1 MPAKKAYASVVY
13 LRTIYDTGE
22 VDLKFLAAKAKIAH
36 LKSQSI
42 PRLELLGACLMSQL
56 VDTVRKTLQ
65 DELSHPNITTFYWV
79 DSIAVL
85 CWITNNKVWRPYVQ
99 NRVNSILSLSSKD
112 DWYYCPGK
120 LNPADLPSRGKPNL
134 SSLWWEGP
142 RFLKL
147 PQSEWPQHKT
157 EQLPPCV
164 LSEERKSEVP
174 ALNHALAS
182 ADIPPNEEVINITR
196 FSSKMKLLRS
206 FTWVCR
212 FIRNLR
218 AKVENKPLVLDSQIS
233 TEEIISSEKKLL
245 ILIQSKAFPLEI
257 DYIQGKGKSSKVPP
271 IVNQLNLFIDEQGVV
286 RCKSRLRNS
295 SVLDASITPILLPA
309 SRNAAYR
316 SGGAQK
322 SSP

>member
-1 MPAKKAYASVVY
+1 MYSIFVINIKDLFQELCEAKLPWDEELTGINKTKYETILRQIEQLQCLEMPRFVFDSRKTVSRVELQAFSDASEKAYASVVY

-22 VDLKFLAAKAKIAH
+22 VDLKFLAAKAKIAP
-36 LKSQSI
+36 LKRQSI

-112 DWYYCPGK
+112 DWYHCPGK

-174 ALNHALAS
+174 A
-182 ADIPPNEEVINITR
+182 PRTKR
-196 FSSKMKLLRS
+196 
-206 FTWVCR
+206 
-212 FIRNLR
+212 
-218 AKVENKPLVLDSQIS
+218 
-233 TEEIISSEKKLL
+233 
-245 ILIQSKAFPLEI
+245 
-257 DYIQGKGKSSKVPP
+257 
-271 IVNQLNLFIDEQGVV
+271 
-286 RCKSRLRNS
+286 
-295 SVLDASITPILLPA
+295 
-309 SRNAAYR
+309 
-316 SGGAQK
+316 
-322 SSP
+322 